1 MSPGLAEPLTLPR
14 SSWDEISLLDLV
26 TPVVRA
32 WKRILIFMFVAGA
45 FAAAASFLVRP
56 KYRASTSLVPESS
69 NSLTLP
75 VGLTALAGQLGL
87 GGGAGA
93 GPLSPDFLV
102 SVLRSRSV
110 LEPVLETRFVPSS
123 QPGTEG
129 RPLID
134 LMGVEQAPPNKRL
147 ALAMRALNAQ
157 FNTEINRRTGI
168 ISIEVEQP
176 DPRLAAD
183 VANALV
189 AELNRFNLERRQSQS
204 RAQRIFAQERLK
216 DAERELRRAEEAHQ
230 KFLQANR
237 SYTESPVLFFESN
250 RLQRGVQLKQEVY
263 LTLSK
268 SYEEASIAEVRD
280 TPVLTMIDP
289 GHPTLPAELTQPKT
303 VCNCR
308 CRWPP
313 ACSGPGWPSPGDC
326 ASRISGATAR
336 TTRSCRRPGKEPGE
350 RPRRFCVG
358 VNAPNEFP
366 LMTIKHCWRRS
377 LRQEIIAASDRPAGP
392 S

>member
-1 MSPGLAEPLTLPR
+1 VTVESESRLSGSVPIPR
-14 SSWDEISLLDLV
+14 STWDEISLLDLM

-32 WKRILIFMFVAGA
+32 WKRILIFMFLAGA
-45 FAAAASFLVRP
+45 IAAAASFLVRP

-75 VGLTALAGQLGL
+75 VGLTALAGQLGI

-110 LEPVLETRFVPSS
+110 LEPVLETRFVPAN
-123 QPGTEG
+123 QPGSEG

-157 FNTEINRRTGI
+157 FSTEINRRTGI

-280 TPVLTMIDP
+280 TPVLTMIDAAVP
-289 GHPTLPAELTQPKT
+289 PFRRSSPNRKLYAIVAALAAGALAAGLAIAKGLRQSDAWRNRRDYQELSQAWQEAQGEMSSLLHH
-303 VCNCR
+303 R
-308 CRWPP
+308 
-313 ACSGPGWPSPGDC
+313 
-326 ASRISGATAR
+326 
-336 TTRSCRRPGKEPGE
+336 E
-350 RPRRFCVG
+350 RP
-358 VNAPNEFP
+358 
-366 LMTIKHCWRRS
+366 
-377 LRQEIIAASDRPAGP
+377 Q
-392 S
+392 